1 MKRHYETVFILTP
14 VLSQTQVEE
23 TVDKVQNF
31 LKGKN
36 AIIESHESWGLKK
49 LAYSIDNKTTGYYEL
64 IQFQIDYTKASKNII
79 SDLDLIF
86 KRDERVIRFLTVKL
100 DKYALVYAKN
110 RIQKIKS
117 LKIDHYGR

>member
-14 VLSQTQVEE
+14 VLSKTQVEE
-23 TVDKVQNF
+23 TVNKVQNF

-36 AIIESHESWGLKK
+36 AIIEYHESWGLKK

-64 IQFQIDYTKASKNII
+64 IQFKIDDISKNII
-79 SDLDLIF
+79 SDLDLNF
-86 KRDERVIRFLTVKL
+86 KRDEKIIRFLTVKL

-110 RIQKIKS
+110 RIQKIKY
-117 LKIDHYGR
+117 LKIDHYDR